1 MKDSNDIANLYKT
14 LGQNPNQYQEVV
26 RDEELA
32 QANERWP
39 LIAAMHDSDFSPPPV
54 DQKKRGP
61 RERAPIVVLEHENE
75 LEVEAHDYHE
85 RVETVKT
92 IEQLAD
98 PTMTPIWAPAMH
110 DVVEVVSPEPTKDL
124 IETGWIA
131 PERTPAQIELAAQAA
146 QAAQAA
152 HQLQAIK
159 EAQAAKDAQAQRD
172 AEAAQEERAEFAAEA
187 AKEAHVVQDAQAARD
202 AQVVKDAQAAREAQ
216 AVKAAQAARDAQV
229 VKAAQAA
236 KEAQVVKDAQAAKEA
251 QVVKAAQAA
260 KEAQVVKAAQAA
272 REQRV
277 ATVKA
282 ADQALKP
289 GVFVPPVQVAV
300 VTQKLASDVEVIK
313 KAVAT
318 VSTSIFQD
326 DTKVAFAGAPASIFS
341 ESTLAESLMDEAASE
356 YDELGDDLDA
366 FIEEEIA
373 PVVAN
378 PRRQRVAVEPAEP
391 AKVIAAEPAKVMAA
405 EPVKVIAAERAVRLV
420 EKPMLAAV
428 SEPGSVVS
436 LTHMRMRATGE
447 PRPLAA
453 LFSRLS
459 GNTPTAS
466 GVAEGKKSL
475 LFERMKRT

>member
-14 LGQNPNQYQEVV
+14 LGQNPNLYQEVV

-98 PTMTPIWAPAMH
+98 PTMTPTWAPAMH
-110 DVVEVVSPEPTKDL
+110 DVAEVASSESTQDL

-131 PERTPAQIELAAQAA
+131 PERTAAQIELAAQAA

-152 HQLQAIK
+152 HQLQMIK

-172 AEAAQEERAEFAAEA
+172 AEAAQAEQAELA
-187 AKEAHVVQDAQAARD
+187 VETAKETQLTQEVSLAKQG
-202 AQVVKDAQAAREAQ
+202 
-216 AVKAAQAARDAQV
+216 
-229 VKAAQAA
+229 QAA
-236 KEAQVVKDAQAAKEA
+236 KAKKVEQAP
-251 QVVKAAQAA
+251 
-260 KEAQVVKAAQAA
+260 
-272 REQRV
+272 
-277 ATVKA
+277 
-282 ADQALKP
+282 KP
-289 GVFVPPVQVAV
+289 TLFEPPVHIAAA
-300 VTQKLASDVEVIK
+300 TQKRGSDVEVIK

-318 VSTSIFQD
+318 VGTSIFQD

-356 YDELGDDLDA
+356 YDELGDDLEE

-378 PRRQRVAVEPAEP
+378 PSRQRVTAEPVAAAKVVAGEPAAPAKAISAEP
-391 AKVIAAEPAKVMAA
+391 A
-405 EPVKVIAAERAVRLV
+405 VRMV
-420 EKPMLAAV
+420 EKPVLPTF
-428 SEPGSVVS
+428 SEPVSVVT

-459 GNTPTAS
+459 GSTPAAA
-466 GVAEGKKSL
+466 GVADGKKSL

>member
-61 RERAPIVVLEHENE
+61 RERPPVVVLEHENE
-75 LEVEAHDYHE
+75 LDERAHDYHE
-85 RVETVKT
+85 RVETVKA

-98 PTMTPIWAPAMH
+98 PAMTPSWAPAMH
-110 DVVEVVSPEPTKDL
+110 DVAEVVSPEPTKDL

-131 PERTPAQIELAAQAA
+131 PERTAAQIELAEQAA

-172 AEAAQEERAEFAAEA
+172 AEAAQEERAELAAVAAREA
-187 AKEAHVVQDAQAARD
+187 VATQEVSVAKQAQVARVAQAPRAALVAKATEVTKDKQAAR
-202 AQVVKDAQAAREAQ
+202 VVKDAQI
-216 AVKAAQAARDAQV
+216 
-229 VKAAQAA
+229 
-236 KEAQVVKDAQAAKEA
+236 
-251 QVVKAAQAA
+251 A

-272 REQRV
+272 RDQQV
-277 ATVKA
+277 ATVKKVE
-282 ADQALKP
+282 QAPKP
-289 GVFVPPVQVAV
+289 SVFVPPVQVAV
-300 VTQKLASDVEVIK
+300 VTQRLASDVEVNK

-356 YDELGDDLDA
+356 YDDLGADVEA
-366 FIEEEIA
+366 FIEEEVA
-373 PVVAN
+373 PVVAS
-378 PRRQRVAVEPAEP
+378 PRRQRIAVEPVAPAEVIAAAP
-391 AKVIAAEPAKVMAA
+391 AKVIAAAP
-405 EPVKVIAAERAVRLV
+405 AVRKV
-420 EKPMLAAV
+420 EKPMLAAVSV

-436 LTHMRMRATGE
+436 LTHMRMRASGE
-447 PRPLAA
+447 PQPLAA

-459 GNTPTAS
+459 GSTPTAS

>member
-98 PTMTPIWAPAMH
+98 PTMTPTWAPAMH
-110 DVVEVVSPEPTKDL
+110 DVAEVASSESTKDL

-131 PERTPAQIELAAQAA
+131 PERTAAQIELAAQAA

-152 HQLQAIK
+152 HQLQMIK

-172 AEAAQEERAEFAAEA
+172 AEAAQEEQAELAVET
-187 AKEAHVVQDAQAARD
+187 AKEKQLTQEVSLAKQG
-202 AQVVKDAQAAREAQ
+202 QAAREAQ
-216 AVKAAQAARDAQV
+216 AAQE
-229 VKAAQAA
+229 AQAA
-236 KEAQVVKDAQAAKEA
+236 KAKKVEQAP
-251 QVVKAAQAA
+251 
-260 KEAQVVKAAQAA
+260 
-272 REQRV
+272 
-277 ATVKA
+277 
-282 ADQALKP
+282 KP
-289 GVFVPPVQVAV
+289 TLFEPPVHIAAA
-300 VTQKLASDVEVIK
+300 TQKRGSDVEVIK

-318 VSTSIFQD
+318 VGNSIFQD

-356 YDELGDDLDA
+356 YDELGDDLEA

-420 EKPMLAAV
+420 EKPTLAVV
-428 SEPGSVVS
+428 SEPVSVVT

-459 GNTPTAS
+459 GSTPTAA

>member
-14 LGQNPNQYQEVV
+14 LGQNPNLYQEVV

-98 PTMTPIWAPAMH
+98 PTMTPTWAPAMH
-110 DVVEVVSPEPTKDL
+110 DVAEVASSESTQDL

-131 PERTPAQIELAAQAA
+131 PERTAAQIELAAQAA

-152 HQLQAIK
+152 HQLQMIK

-172 AEAAQEERAEFAAEA
+172 AEAAQEEQAELAVET
-187 AKEAHVVQDAQAARD
+187 AKEKQLTQEVSLAKQG
-202 AQVVKDAQAAREAQ
+202 QAAREAQ
-216 AVKAAQAARDAQV
+216 AAQAAKEVKEAQAAQAAKDGQAI
-229 VKAAQAA
+229 KAAQAA
-236 KEAQVVKDAQAAKEA
+236 KDAQAAR
-251 QVVKAAQAA
+251 
-260 KEAQVVKAAQAA
+260 EAQVVKAAQAA
-272 REQRV
+272 RDQQAAKAKKVEQ
-277 ATVKA
+277 AP
-282 ADQALKP
+282 KP
-289 GVFVPPVQVAV
+289 TLFEPPVHIAAA
-300 VTQKLASDVEVIK
+300 TQKRGSDIEVIK

-318 VSTSIFQD
+318 VGTSIFQD

-356 YDELGDDLDA
+356 YDELGDDLEA

-378 PRRQRVAVEPAEP
+378 PRRQRVT
-391 AKVIAAEPAKVMAA
+391 A
-405 EPVKVIAAERAVRLV
+405 EPVAAAKVVVGEPAAPTKVVSAEPTVRKV
-420 EKPMLAAV
+420 EKPVLPTV
-428 SEPGSVVS
+428 SEPVSVVT

-459 GNTPTAS
+459 GSTPTAA

>member
-14 LGQNPNQYQEVV
+14 LGQNPNLYQEVV

-98 PTMTPIWAPAMH
+98 PTMTPTWAPAMH
-110 DVVEVVSPEPTKDL
+110 DVAEVASSESTQDL

-131 PERTPAQIELAAQAA
+131 PERTAAQIELAAQAA

-152 HQLQAIK
+152 HQLQMIK

-172 AEAAQEERAEFAAEA
+172 AEAAQEEQAELAVET
-187 AKEAHVVQDAQAARD
+187 AKETQLTQEVSLAKQG
-202 AQVVKDAQAAREAQ
+202 QAAREAQ
-216 AVKAAQAARDAQV
+216 AAQAAQAAKEVKEAQAAQAAKDGQAI
-229 VKAAQAA
+229 KAAQAA
-236 KEAQVVKDAQAAKEA
+236 KDAQAAR
-251 QVVKAAQAA
+251 
-260 KEAQVVKAAQAA
+260 EAQVVKAAQAA
-272 REQRV
+272 RDQQAAKAKKVEQ
-277 ATVKA
+277 AP
-282 ADQALKP
+282 KP
-289 GVFVPPVQVAV
+289 TLFEPPVHIAAA
-300 VTQKLASDVEVIK
+300 TQKRGSDIEVIK

-318 VSTSIFQD
+318 VGTSIFQD

-356 YDELGDDLDA
+356 YDELGDDLEA

-378 PRRQRVAVEPAEP
+378 PRRQRVT
-391 AKVIAAEPAKVMAA
+391 A
-405 EPVKVIAAERAVRLV
+405 EPVAAAKVVVGEPAAPTKVVSAEPTVRKV
-420 EKPMLAAV
+420 EKPVLPTV
-428 SEPGSVVS
+428 SEPVSVVT

-459 GNTPTAS
+459 GSTPTAA

>member
-1 MKDSNDIANLYKT
+1 
-14 LGQNPNQYQEVV
+14 
-26 RDEELA
+26 
-32 QANERWP
+32 
-39 LIAAMHDSDFSPPPV
+39 
-54 DQKKRGP
+54 
-61 RERAPIVVLEHENE
+61 VLEHENE

-202 AQVVKDAQAAREAQ
+202 ARVVKAAQAARDTQVVKDAQAAKE
-216 AVKAAQAARDAQV
+216 AQV

-236 KEAQVVKDAQAAKEA
+236 KEAQVVKDAQAAR
-251 QVVKAAQAA
+251 
-260 KEAQVVKAAQAA
+260 EAQVVKAAQAA

>member
-172 AEAAQEERAEFAAEA
+172 AEAAQEERAELAAEA

-202 AQVVKDAQAAREAQ
+202 ARV
-216 AVKAAQAARDAQV
+216 VKAAQAARD
-229 VKAAQAA
+229 
-236 KEAQVVKDAQAAKEA
+236 AQVVKDAQAAKEA

-260 KEAQVVKAAQAA
+260 KEAQVVKDAQAAREAQVVKAAQAA

>member
-14 LGQNPNQYQEVV
+14 LGQNPNLYQEVV

-61 RERAPIVVLEHENE
+61 RERAPVVVLEHENE

-98 PTMTPIWAPAMH
+98 PTMTPTWAPAMH
-110 DVVEVVSPEPTKDL
+110 DVAEVASSESKQDL

-131 PERTPAQIELAAQAA
+131 PERTAAQIELAAQAA

-152 HQLQAIK
+152 HQLQMIK

-172 AEAAQEERAEFAAEA
+172 AEAAQEEQAELAVET
-187 AKEAHVVQDAQAARD
+187 AKEKQLTQEVSLAKQG
-202 AQVVKDAQAAREAQ
+202 QAAREAQ
-216 AVKAAQAARDAQV
+216 AAQAAKDGQAI
-229 VKAAQAA
+229 KAAQAA
-236 KEAQVVKDAQAAKEA
+236 KDAQAAR
-251 QVVKAAQAA
+251 
-260 KEAQVVKAAQAA
+260 EAQVVKAAQAA
-272 REQRV
+272 RDQQAAKAKKVEQ
-277 ATVKA
+277 AP
-282 ADQALKP
+282 KP
-289 GVFVPPVQVAV
+289 TLFEPPVHIAAA
-300 VTQKLASDVEVIK
+300 TQKRGSHIEVIK

-318 VSTSIFQD
+318 VGTSIFQD

-356 YDELGDDLDA
+356 YDELGDDLEA

-378 PRRQRVAVEPAEP
+378 PRRQRVT
-391 AKVIAAEPAKVMAA
+391 A
-405 EPVKVIAAERAVRLV
+405 EPVAAAKVVVGEPAAPTKVVSAEPTVRKV
-420 EKPMLAAV
+420 EKPVLPTV
-428 SEPGSVVS
+428 SEPVSVVT

-459 GNTPTAS
+459 GSTPAAA
-466 GVAEGKKSL
+466 GVADGKKSL

>member
-14 LGQNPNQYQEVV
+14 LGQNPNLYQEVV

-32 QANERWP
+32 RANERWP

-98 PTMTPIWAPAMH
+98 PTMTPTWAPAMH
-110 DVVEVVSPEPTKDL
+110 DVAEVASSESTQDL

-131 PERTPAQIELAAQAA
+131 PERTAAQIELAAQAA

-152 HQLQAIK
+152 HQLQMIK

-172 AEAAQEERAEFAAEA
+172 AEAAQEEQAELAVET
-187 AKEAHVVQDAQAARD
+187 AKEKQLTQEVSLAKQG
-202 AQVVKDAQAAREAQ
+202 QAAREAQ
-216 AVKAAQAARDAQV
+216 AAQAAKDGQAI
-229 VKAAQAA
+229 KAAQAA
-236 KEAQVVKDAQAAKEA
+236 KDAQAAR
-251 QVVKAAQAA
+251 
-260 KEAQVVKAAQAA
+260 EAQVVKAAQAA
-272 REQRV
+272 RDQQAAKAKKVEQ
-277 ATVKA
+277 AP
-282 ADQALKP
+282 KP
-289 GVFVPPVQVAV
+289 TLFEPPVHIAAA
-300 VTQKLASDVEVIK
+300 TQKRGSDIEVIK

-318 VSTSIFQD
+318 VGTSIFQD

-356 YDELGDDLDA
+356 YDELGDDLEA

-378 PRRQRVAVEPAEP
+378 PRRQRVT
-391 AKVIAAEPAKVMAA
+391 A
-405 EPVKVIAAERAVRLV
+405 EPVAAAKVVVGEPAAPTKVVSAEPTVRKV
-420 EKPMLAAV
+420 EKPVLPTV
-428 SEPGSVVS
+428 SEPVSVVT

-459 GNTPTAS
+459 GSTPTAA

>member
-1 MKDSNDIANLYKT
+1 
-14 LGQNPNQYQEVV
+14 
-26 RDEELA
+26 
-32 QANERWP
+32 
-39 LIAAMHDSDFSPPPV
+39 
-54 DQKKRGP
+54 
-61 RERAPIVVLEHENE
+61 VLEHENE

-172 AEAAQEERAEFAAEA
+172 AEAAQEERAELAAEA

-202 AQVVKDAQAAREAQ
+202 ARVVKAAQAARDTQVVKDAQAAKE
-216 AVKAAQAARDAQV
+216 AQV

-236 KEAQVVKDAQAAKEA
+236 KEAQVVKDAQAAR
-251 QVVKAAQAA
+251 
-260 KEAQVVKAAQAA
+260 EAQVVKAAQAA

>member
-14 LGQNPNQYQEVV
+14 LGQNPNLYQEVV

-98 PTMTPIWAPAMH
+98 PTMTPTWAPAMH
-110 DVVEVVSPEPTKDL
+110 DVAELASSESTQDL

-131 PERTPAQIELAAQAA
+131 PERTAAQIELAAQAA

-152 HQLQAIK
+152 HQLQMIK

-172 AEAAQEERAEFAAEA
+172 AEAAQEEQAELAVET
-187 AKEAHVVQDAQAARD
+187 AKEKQLTQEVSLAKQG
-202 AQVVKDAQAAREAQ
+202 
-216 AVKAAQAARDAQV
+216 
-229 VKAAQAA
+229 QAA
-236 KEAQVVKDAQAAKEA
+236 KAKKVEQAP
-251 QVVKAAQAA
+251 
-260 KEAQVVKAAQAA
+260 
-272 REQRV
+272 
-277 ATVKA
+277 
-282 ADQALKP
+282 KP
-289 GVFVPPVQVAV
+289 TLFEPPVHIAAA
-300 VTQKLASDVEVIK
+300 TQKRGSDIEVIK

-318 VSTSIFQD
+318 VGTSIFQD

-356 YDELGDDLDA
+356 YDELGDDLEA

-378 PRRQRVAVEPAEP
+378 PRRQRVT
-391 AKVIAAEPAKVMAA
+391 A
-405 EPVKVIAAERAVRLV
+405 EPVAAAKVVVGEPAAPTKVVSAEPTVRKV
-420 EKPMLAAV
+420 EKPVLPTV
-428 SEPGSVVS
+428 SEPVSVVT

-459 GNTPTAS
+459 GSTPTAA

>member
-61 RERAPIVVLEHENE
+61 RERAPLVVLEHENE
-75 LEVEAHDYHE
+75 LEVEAHDYHQ

-92 IEQLAD
+92 MELLAD
-98 PTMTPIWAPAMH
+98 PAMTPSWAPAMH
-110 DVVEVVSPEPTKDL
+110 DVPEVIVSPEPAQDL

-131 PERTPAQIELAAQAA
+131 PERTAAQIELAAQAA

-152 HQLQAIK
+152 HQLQMIK

-172 AEAAQEERAEFAAEA
+172 AEAAQEEQAELAVET
-187 AKEAHVVQDAQAARD
+187 AKEKQLTQEVSLAKQG
-202 AQVVKDAQAAREAQ
+202 QAAREAQ
-216 AVKAAQAARDAQV
+216 AAQE
-229 VKAAQAA
+229 AQAA
-236 KEAQVVKDAQAAKEA
+236 KAKKVEQAPKPTLFESP
-251 QVVKAAQAA
+251 VHIAAA
-260 KEAQVVKAAQAA
+260 
-272 REQRV
+272 
-277 ATVKA
+277 
-282 ADQALKP
+282 
-289 GVFVPPVQVAV
+289 
-300 VTQKLASDVEVIK
+300 TQKRGSDVEVIK

-318 VSTSIFQD
+318 VGTSIFQD

-356 YDELGDDLDA
+356 YDELGDDLEA

-420 EKPMLAAV
+420 EKPTLAVV
-428 SEPGSVVS
+428 SEPVSVVT

-459 GNTPTAS
+459 GSTPTAA

>member
-14 LGQNPNQYQEVV
+14 LGQNPNLYQEVV

-98 PTMTPIWAPAMH
+98 PTMTPTWAPAMH
-110 DVVEVVSPEPTKDL
+110 DVAEVASSESTQDL

-131 PERTPAQIELAAQAA
+131 PERTAAQIELAAQAA

-152 HQLQAIK
+152 HQLQMIK

-172 AEAAQEERAEFAAEA
+172 AEAAQEEQAELAVET
-187 AKEAHVVQDAQAARD
+187 AKEKQLTQEVSLAKQG
-202 AQVVKDAQAAREAQ
+202 QAAREAQ
-216 AVKAAQAARDAQV
+216 AAQAAKDGQAI
-229 VKAAQAA
+229 KAAQAA
-236 KEAQVVKDAQAAKEA
+236 KDAQAAR
-251 QVVKAAQAA
+251 
-260 KEAQVVKAAQAA
+260 EAQVVKAAQAA
-272 REQRV
+272 RDQQAAKAKKVEQ
-277 ATVKA
+277 AP
-282 ADQALKP
+282 KP
-289 GVFVPPVQVAV
+289 TLFEPPVHIAAA
-300 VTQKLASDVEVIK
+300 TQKRGSDIEVIK

-318 VSTSIFQD
+318 VGTSIFQD

-356 YDELGDDLDA
+356 YDELGDDLEA

-378 PRRQRVAVEPAEP
+378 PRRQRVT
-391 AKVIAAEPAKVMAA
+391 A
-405 EPVKVIAAERAVRLV
+405 EPVAAAKVVVGEPAAPTKVVSAEPTVRKV
-420 EKPMLAAV
+420 EKPVLPTV
-428 SEPGSVVS
+428 SEPVSVVT

-459 GNTPTAS
+459 GSTPTAA